1 MNKLM
6 CRFVTTTRKKNKMP
20 ILGFTRDTVDDSFI
34 LFQLYDS
41 QVDKLILSNV
51 IVRVTKIALR
61 FPCVT
66 LLRVL
71 LEISD
76 IPSQ

>member
-20 ILGFTRDTVDDSFI
+20 ILAFTRDTVDDSFI

-41 QVDKLILSNV
+41 QVDKLIRSNV

-61 FPCVT
+61 FPRVT